1 MAVSSIRVL
10 ARIATATTDDDDNDD
25 GHQVVGARKE
35 TGNLSQDY

>member
-10 ARIATATTDDDDNDD
+10 ARIATATPDDDDDD